1 MTEEKRIFNNGK
13 YCAYFKNYGCNQFL
27 MIHELDERHP
37 KADPFT
43 YDDLKSG
50 VYGIGKIVVDII
62 GIDEFWDRYSKPV
75 TEKKVPVNG

>member
-13 YCAYFKNYGCNQFL
+13 YCAYFKIYGCNQFL

-37 KADPFT
+37 KTDPFT

-50 VYGIGKIVVDII
+50 IYGIGKIVVDII
-62 GIDEFWDRYSKPV
+62 GVDEFWNKYSKPFIDR
-75 TEKKVPVNG
+75 EVPVE